1 MRFCPRLF
9 FVPAATL
16 HGLDCAPRW
25 VPSVERGGR
34 RRSARSQSRPAG
46 KFDSRRVLRS
56 PVRRGGTM
64 GREEGD
70 RFTRYRASDAKRK
83 RGNGNYC
90 SVTMITSGRYLFFF
104 LFGRDDRVSRGMNFF
119 SYLDVWYWIIII
131 GNISKQS
138 IFYLVRMNISCVSRR
153 TLNKD

>member
-1 MRFCPRLF
+1 
-9 FVPAATL
+9 
-16 HGLDCAPRW
+16 
-25 VPSVERGGR
+25 
-34 RRSARSQSRPAG
+34 
-46 KFDSRRVLRS
+46 
-56 PVRRGGTM
+56 M

-70 RFTRYRASDAKRK
+70 RFTRYRASDAKCK

-104 LFGRDDRVSRGMNFF
+104 SFFGRDDRVSRGMNFF